1 MYIILKRER
10 EREKTPQELERA
22 VPEHFMTITTGYHFP
37 EKRIQDLRPGK
48 GVGPGYSQ
56 CAPTDS

>member
-1 MYIILKRER
+1 M
-10 EREKTPQELERA
+10 QELERA

-48 GVGPGYSQ
+48 GGGPRVLSV
-56 CAPTDS
+56 CPNCFLEAVTAF